1 MEVSNGKT
9 DESRRGWEGTNDF
22 SVTTAIQVFKGQ
34 SDGGAMMRDRL
45 SPVKNQPRGLKDMKR
60 LGLPLG
66 SPIFPSGCEGKLGVA
81 LIPSAQRLAWAAKQA
96 LGKAALGALFA

>member
-60 LGLPLG
+60 ISERHWASL
-66 SPIFPSGCEGKLGVA
+66 SGT
-81 LIPSAQRLAWAAKQA
+81 
-96 LGKAALGALFA
+96 